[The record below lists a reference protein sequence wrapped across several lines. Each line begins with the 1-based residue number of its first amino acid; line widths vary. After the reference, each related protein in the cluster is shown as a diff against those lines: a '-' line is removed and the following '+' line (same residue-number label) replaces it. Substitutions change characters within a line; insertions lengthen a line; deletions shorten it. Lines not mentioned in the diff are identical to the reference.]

1 MNEERIVLLQQYYKL
16 QKERDNAREKGFF
29 HIERARKYR
38 MNLIEKKLKRMK
50 ENKMSL
56 EP

>member
-1 MNEERIVLLQQYYKL
+1 MNNERIILLQQYYKL
-16 QKERDNAREKGFF
+16 QKERDNARGKGFF

-50 ENKMSL
+50 ENEMSL

>member
-1 MNEERIVLLQQYYKL
+1 MNNERIILLQQYYKL

-50 ENKMSL
+50 ENEMSL

>member
-1 MNEERIVLLQQYYKL
+1 MNNERIILLQQYYKL

-29 HIERARKYR
+29 HIERARQYR

-50 ENKMSL
+50 ENEMSL